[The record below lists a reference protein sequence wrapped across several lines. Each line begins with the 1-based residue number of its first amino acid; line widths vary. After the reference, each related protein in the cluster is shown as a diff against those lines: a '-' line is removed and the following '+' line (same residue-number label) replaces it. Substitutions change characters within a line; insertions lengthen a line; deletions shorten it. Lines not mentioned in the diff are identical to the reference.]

1 MPMTNFTDFKGEGK
15 NSGLGG
21 LNMKTNI
28 NNNGSS
34 VNKTIGS
41 KFDNLLLN
49 TKSNLENKLG
59 SNPNSLLSISN
70 VLIFRSKV
78 W

>member
-1 MPMTNFTDFKGEGK
+1 MTNFTDFKGEGK
-15 NSGLGG
+15 NLGLG
-21 LNMKTNI
+21 LNTKTNI

-34 VNKTIGS
+34 INKTIGS

-59 SNPNSLLSISN
+59 SNPNSLLSISYFN
-70 VLIFRSKV
+70 F
-78 W
+78 